1 MDLLD
6 AKVVPFTIALR
17 DLELGHD
24 PLIFISLILGHT
36 HLRFHL
42 LAGQLSFSQFSFSS
56 MLCLL
61 YLPFFLLDDF
71 KLFES
76 LSLNNLAQKL
86 LIGLCRLVY
95 LICIVTDS
103 SLV

>member
-6 AKVVPFTIALR
+6 AKVVPFAIALR
-17 DLELGHD
+17 NLELGHD
-24 PLIFISLILGHT
+24 PFFLISLILSHT

-42 LAGQLSFSQFSFSS
+42 FAGQLSLPQFSFSS

-61 YLPFFLLDDF
+61 YLPFFLLDHF

-76 LSLNNLAQKL
+76 LALNNLA
-86 LIGLCRLVY
+86 
-95 LICIVTDS
+95 
-103 SLV
+103 